1 MRTQHRGSQHRRR
14 IAGSGTGIRKVARA
28 GRAKTVLQPPVIYSR
43 MVGSRTEA
51 ARLAVAAESTIRLRA
66 TQAAIESAGQRS
78 ADPLDS
84 PVTMDAADQTG
95 TISTMQE
102 KKEQQ
107 QRRMG
112 QCWQQYQCGSSGW
125 GGVVLTASDINGL
138 HRNFARLFLVSPV
151 LARV

>member
-78 ADPLDS
+78 AEPLDS
-84 PVTMDAADQTG
+84 PVTMAAADQTG

-102 KKEQQ
+102 TKGAAAEEDGAVLAAIPVWQ
-107 QRRMG
+107 QRV
-112 QCWQQYQCGSSGW
+112 GW
-125 GGVVLTASDINGL
+125 GSTYSLRHKWPPPKFCT
-138 HRNFARLFLVSPV
+138 LVFSFSSSC
-151 LARV
+151 